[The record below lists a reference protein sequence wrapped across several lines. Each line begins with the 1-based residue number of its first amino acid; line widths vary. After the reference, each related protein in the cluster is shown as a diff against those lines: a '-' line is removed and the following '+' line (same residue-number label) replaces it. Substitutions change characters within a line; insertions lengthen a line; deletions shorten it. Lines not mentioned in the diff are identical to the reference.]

1 MDFIKKYHSWFFPVF
16 FFLIF
21 WLLDKVFNIESL
33 ILKGIISGAMGFL
46 LSPRKK
52 KIETQKGT
60 KIQLTWLFLKKAI
73 FIDD

>member
-1 MDFIKKYHSWFFPVF
+1 MEFIKKYHSWFFPAI

-21 WLLDKVFNIESL
+21 LFLDKVFNMESL
-33 ILKGIISGAMGFL
+33 FLKGTISGVVGFL

-60 KIQLTWLFLKKAI
+60 KTQLTWIFLNKAI
-73 FIDD
+73 FIED